1 MKELIRFMAAIGIAV
16 LLVSCQMNTGD
27 NMMSDENGS
36 GNTSQSEL
44 TEYSVS
50 FDLNYP
56 ADTDEYVFCDFINN
70 TAPSTISV
78 EEGQNITLPTCTTE
92 MTRYPKNNYGVN
104 GVGYEFEKWNTSSD
118 GSGSDYSIGASF
130 NVTEDTIFYAIYK
143 QKGTAGSGDEEN
155 NTALDFSTVT
165 SYSMNMGDTV
175 SLVSLIA
182 ESSVYYEIQS
192 GADVVELGSDNLT
205 AIGPGTAI
213 VNAIDWNNDSR
224 VWSCTITVTVAGFSG
239 SALDYK
245 LIGRWE
251 DGDSYLV
258 FNQNKTGDLKVY
270 KNGSLLQESTFTWT
284 TLENFYG
291 KYLTLTNCSAD
302 YLEGKQLT
310 IQRVSAT
317 NLTLNGYLAFLA
329 SETTSWTKQ

>member
-1 MKELIRFMAAIGIAV
+1 MKEVIRTITAV
-16 LLVSCQMNTGD
+16 SVLALLSSCQMNISD
-27 NMMSDENGS
+27 NMESGENGS
-36 GNTSQSEL
+36 GNTNQSEL
-44 TEYSVS
+44 IEYTVS

-70 TAPSTISV
+70 TVPSTISA
-78 EEGQNITLPTCTTE
+78 EEGQNITLPNCTTE

-104 GVGYEFEKWNTSSD
+104 GVGYKFEKWNTSSD
-118 GSGSDYSIGASF
+118 GSGSDYSIGSTF
-130 NVTEDTIFYAIYK
+130 NVTTDIVFYAIYK
-143 QKGTAGSGDEEN
+143 QKASAGSGEEDN

-175 SLVSLIA
+175 SLASLIA
-182 ESSVYYEIQS
+182 DSSVYYEIQS
-192 GADVVELGSDNLT
+192 GADVVELGSATLT

-213 VNAIDWNNDSR
+213 VNAIDWNDDSR

-251 DGDSYLV
+251 DGNSYLV

-270 KNGSLLQESTFTWT
+270 KDGSLLQESTFIWT
-284 TLENFYG
+284 TFENSYG